1 MRPLFRFFGSK
12 WTLAPHYPPP
22 RFPVIVEPFAGGAGY
37 STRYHRRQVVLVERD
52 PKIAELWRWLIAA
65 KPDDIRDLPLLEPGD
80 SIPDHITGAP
90 RSLIGFWCA
99 TSSAHPENG
108 SLSRRAVSSR
118 VFSYWCAR
126 IRSRVADS
134 VGAIKHWTLIEGDYS
149 DAPDVEATWFIDPPY
164 QGAGRFY
171 THGSGAID
179 FSALSRWSRTRRG
192 QVMVCENVGADWM
205 PFRPFRVGHAATRG
219 SVARNTHEAIWSNE
233 PDRQTTM
240 FPAACGAKGE

>member
-22 RFPVIVEPFAGGAGY
+22 RFPIIVEPFAGGAGY

-80 SIPDHITGAP
+80 AIPETVTGGA
-90 RSLIGFWCA
+90 RWLIGFWCA
-99 TSSAHPENG
+99 LTTAHPQNVLVPSSARVPTAFWN
-108 SLSRRAVSSR
+108 RRVRERTAQ
-118 VFSYWCAR
+118 
-126 IRSRVADS
+126 S
-134 VGAIKHWTLIEGDYS
+134 VGAIKHWTVIEGDYS
-149 DAPDVEATWFIDPPY
+149 DAPDVEATWFVDPPY

-240 FPAACGAKGE
+240 FPATSGAKGE